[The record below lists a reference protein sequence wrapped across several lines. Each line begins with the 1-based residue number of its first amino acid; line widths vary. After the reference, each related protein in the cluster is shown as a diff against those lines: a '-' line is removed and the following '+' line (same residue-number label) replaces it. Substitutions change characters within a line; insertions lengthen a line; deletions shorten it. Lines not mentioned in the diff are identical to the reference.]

1 MCMKYRHEHLGFLIL
16 INYVER
22 CRPKLDKQM
31 KDDAQDKGQIRE
43 RL

>member
-1 MCMKYRHEHLGFLIL
+1 MKYRHEHLGFLIL
-16 INYVER
+16 INYVEQ
-22 CRPKLDKQM
+22 CRPKLDEQM